1 MMSEIDKIKDEVLIR
16 RFQEGDNSAFEVLL
30 GRYKDRIYNFIYRF
44 VYDVDLA
51 QDLTQDTFLK
61 LFTHKNS
68 YREIAKFSTWLYTIA
83 QNLAK
88 TELRKKTRRKTY
100 AVSDLSKNDR
110 EFAISSN
117 DNVVHDKESSVQDFD
132 VIIMDCLHQ
141 LSEEFQT
148 MIILRDFQELSYDVI
163 SRIMEI
169 PVGTVKSRINRG
181 RIKLVALLKE
191 KGYNKNE

>member
-1 MMSEIDKIKDEVLIR
+1 MSEIDKIKDEVLIR

-68 YREIAKFSTWLYTIA
+68 YKEIAKFSTWLYTIA
-83 QNLAK
+83 QNLAR
-88 TELRKKTRRKTY
+88 TELRKKNRRKTY

-181 RIKLVALLKE
+181 RIKLAALLKA
-191 KGYNKNE
+191 KGYNKHE

>member
-1 MMSEIDKIKDEVLIR
+1 MLGNDKIKDEILIKN
-16 RFQEGDNSAFEVLL
+16 FQDGDASAFDILVN
-30 GRYKDRIYNFIYRF
+30 RYKDRIYNFIYRF

-51 QDLTQDTFLK
+51 QDLTQDTFVK

-68 YREIAKFSTWLYTIA
+68 YKEIAKFSTWLYTIA

-88 TELRKKTRRKTY
+88 TELRKKKRRQTY
-100 AVSDLSKNDR
+100 AVSDLSQEDR

-117 DNVVHDKESSVQDFD
+117 NNVFHDKDSSIQNFD
-132 VIIMDCLHQ
+132 IIMMDCLHQ
-141 LSEEFQT
+141 LSEEFKI

-181 RIKLVALLKE
+181 RIKLAVLLKA

>member
-1 MMSEIDKIKDEVLIR
+1 MLDNDKIKDEILIKN
-16 RFQEGDNSAFEVLL
+16 FQDGDASAFDILVN
-30 GRYKDRIYNFIYRF
+30 RYKDRIYNFIYRF

-51 QDLTQDTFLK
+51 QDLTQDTFVK

-68 YREIAKFSTWLYTIA
+68 YKEIAKFSTWLYTIA

-88 TELRKKTRRKTY
+88 TELRKKIRRKTY
-100 AVSDLSKNDR
+100 AVSDLSKEDR

-117 DNVVHDKESSVQDFD
+117 DNVIHDKESSVQNFD
-132 VIIMDCLHQ
+132 IIIMDCLHQ
-141 LSEEFQT
+141 LSEEFKI

-181 RIKLVALLKE
+181 RIKLAALLKA
-191 KGYNKNE
+191 KGYNKHE

>member
-1 MMSEIDKIKDEVLIR
+1 MLGNDKIKDEILIKN
-16 RFQEGDNSAFEVLL
+16 FQDGDTSAFDILVN
-30 GRYKDRIYNFIYRF
+30 RYKDRIYNFIYRF

-51 QDLTQDTFLK
+51 QDLTQDTFVK

-88 TELRKKTRRKTY
+88 TELRKKKRRQTY
-100 AVSDLSKNDR
+100 AVSDLSKEDR

-117 DNVVHDKESSVQDFD
+117 DNVIHDKESSVQNFD
-132 VIIMDCLHQ
+132 IIMMDCLHQ
-141 LSEEFQT
+141 LSEEFKI

-163 SRIMEI
+163 SRIMKI

-181 RIKLVALLKE
+181 RIKLAALLKA
-191 KGYNKNE
+191 KGYNKHE

>member
-1 MMSEIDKIKDEVLIR
+1 MLEIDKIKDEVLIR
-16 RFQEGDNSAFEVLL
+16 RFQDGDNSAFEVLL
-30 GRYKDRIYNFIYRF
+30 SRYKERIYNFIYRF

-68 YREIAKFSTWLYTIA
+68 YKEIAKFSTWLYTIA
-83 QNLAK
+83 QNLAF

-100 AVSDLSKNDR
+100 AVSDLSKKDR
-110 EFAISSN
+110 EFSISSN
-117 DNVVHDKESSVQDFD
+117 DNVIHDKESSVQDFD
-132 VIIMDCLHQ
+132 IMMMNCLHK

-191 KGYNKNE
+191 RGYSKNE

>member
-1 MMSEIDKIKDEVLIR
+1 MLDNDKIKDEILIKN
-16 RFQEGDNSAFEVLL
+16 FQDVDASAFDILVN
-30 GRYKDRIYNFIYRF
+30 RYKDRIYNFIYRF

-51 QDLTQDTFLK
+51 QDLTQDTFVK

-68 YREIAKFSTWLYTIA
+68 YKEIAKFSTWLYTIA

-88 TELRKKTRRKTY
+88 TELRKKIRRKTY
-100 AVSDLSKNDR
+100 AVSDLSKEDR

-117 DNVVHDKESSVQDFD
+117 DNVINDKESSVQNFD
-132 VIIMDCLHQ
+132 IIMMDCLHQ
-141 LSEEFQT
+141 LSEEFKI

-163 SRIMEI
+163 SRIMKI

-181 RIKLVALLKE
+181 RIKLAALLKA
-191 KGYNKNE
+191 KGYNKHE

>member
-1 MMSEIDKIKDEVLIR
+1 MLGNDKIKDEILIKN
-16 RFQEGDNSAFEVLL
+16 FQDGDASAFDVLVN
-30 GRYKDRIYNFIYRF
+30 RYKDRIYNFIYRF

-51 QDLTQDTFLK
+51 QDLTQDTFVK

-100 AVSDLSKNDR
+100 AVSDLSKEDR

-117 DNVVHDKESSVQDFD
+117 DNVVHDKDSSIQNFD
-132 VIIMDCLHQ
+132 IIMMGCLHQ
-141 LSEEFQT
+141 LSEEFKI

-181 RIKLVALLKE
+181 RIKLAVLLKA

>member
-1 MMSEIDKIKDEVLIR
+1 MLESDKIKDEILIKN
-16 RFQEGDNSAFEVLL
+16 FQNGDSSAFDVLVN
-30 GRYKDRIYNFIYRF
+30 RYKDRIYNFIYRF

-51 QDLTQDTFLK
+51 QDLTQDTFVK

-68 YREIAKFSTWLYTIA
+68 YKEIAKFSTWLYTIA
-83 QNLAK
+83 SNLAK
-88 TELRKKTRRKTY
+88 TELRKKIRRKTY
-100 AVSDLSKNDR
+100 AVSDLSREDR

-117 DNVVHDKESSVQDFD
+117 DNVIHDKESSIQNFD
-132 VIIMDCLHQ
+132 IIMMDCLHQ
-141 LSEEFQT
+141 LSEEFKI

-181 RIKLVALLKE
+181 RIKLVALLKA
-191 KGYNKNE
+191 KGYSKNE

>member
-1 MMSEIDKIKDEVLIR
+1 MSEIDKIKDEVLIR

-100 AVSDLSKNDR
+100 AVSDLSKDDR